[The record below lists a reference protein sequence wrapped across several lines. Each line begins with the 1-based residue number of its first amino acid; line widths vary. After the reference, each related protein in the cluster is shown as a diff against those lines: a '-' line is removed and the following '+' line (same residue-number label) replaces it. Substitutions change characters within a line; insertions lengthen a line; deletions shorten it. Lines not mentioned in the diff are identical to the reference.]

1 MIDASIVHPSYVGA
15 VREFFDE
22 QYRRHA
28 RYWWKGDN
36 RYSLD
41 PTQHTAFHAKVLQ
54 LAIEKP
60 PGRVLDVGAGEGADA
75 IRLAKLGYDVDA
87 IELSPIACEKMER
100 FARDEG
106 VRLNVINESVLS
118 AGLEG
123 DVYDMVVM
131 NGSLH
136 YIREKAELLQ
146 RVKRASTSGALH
158 VMSLFSSVTPVP
170 AEHATAPVFP
180 DHEHGIVEGFYSG
193 EQLLQLAYVREKLER
208 SHPGFAHHR
217 HSFIN
222 QIVRLRN
229 RAQR

>member
-36 RYSLD
+36 R
-41 PTQHTAFHAKVLQ
+41 
-54 LAIEKP
+54 
-60 PGRVLDVGAGEGADA
+60 
-75 IRLAKLGYDVDA
+75 
-87 IELSPIACEKMER
+87 
-100 FARDEG
+100 
-106 VRLNVINESVLS
+106 
-118 AGLEG
+118 
-123 DVYDMVVM
+123 
-131 NGSLH
+131 
-136 YIREKAELLQ
+136 
-146 RVKRASTSGALH
+146 
-158 VMSLFSSVTPVP
+158 PVP